1 MSTRSRTLS
10 TRTARAAALLLAGGL
25 LFTAP
30 ATAGAFDLS
39 SIDTGSLGGLLD
51 PGSSNPVLAPTPKLA
66 SVANFRDVA
75 GNDGAGYATA
85 DGKHLKRGVI
95 YRSNALTKTS
105 DADKATLTTLGLADV
120 YDLRGSAEIAN
131 PLVGGQDKLPDGVAY
146 KSIPIEFAD
155 LVQLAQTIQSP
166 EQGRQ
171 FMIDTNRS
179 FVTDPARRAGFAQ
192 VLTDIATGD
201 GAQLFHCTSGKDRT
215 GWTAMLLQSIA
226 GVPAATVMDDY
237 LLSNTYLAE
246 TNQKTLAQ
254 ITAAMGAQAAA
265 NLTPVLGVDQSF
277 LEAGLAQIT
286 ADYGSVGNYLTEGL
300 GLSPATIAALKAK
313 LVG

>member
-1 MSTRSRTLS
+1 MSTRSRKLS
-10 TRTARAAALLLAGGL
+10 TRTARAAALLVAGGL

-39 SIDTGSLGGLLD
+39 SIDTGSLGGSLD
-51 PGSSNPVLAPTPKLA
+51 LGSSNPVLAPTPKLA

-95 YRSNALTKTS
+95 YRANALTKTS

-120 YDLRGSAEIAN
+120 YDLRGAAEIAN
-131 PLVGGQDKLPDGVAY
+131 PLVGGQDKLPDGVTY

-171 FMIDTNRS
+171 FMVDTNRS

-192 VLTDIATGD
+192 VLSDIAAGD

-226 GVPAATVMDDY
+226 KVPAQTIMDDY
-237 LLSNTYLAE
+237 LLSNTYLEA

-254 ITAAMGAQAAA
+254 ITAALGAQAAA
-265 NLTPVLGVDQSF
+265 NLTPVLGVDASF

-286 ADYGSVGNYLTEGL
+286 ADYGTVDGYLTEGL

>member
-10 TRTARAAALLLAGGL
+10 TRTARAAALLVAGGL

-30 ATAGAFDLS
+30 ATAGAVDLS
-39 SIDTGSLGGLLD
+39 SIDTGSLGGSLD
-51 PGSSNPVLAPTPKLA
+51 LGSSNPVLAPTPRLA
-66 SVANFRDVA
+66 SVDNFRDVA
-75 GNDGAGYATA
+75 GNVGAGYATA
-85 DGKHLKRGVI
+85 DGRHLKRGAI

-105 DADKATLTTLGLADV
+105 ETDKATLTTLGLADV
-120 YDLRGSAEIAN
+120 YDLRGVAEIAN
-131 PLVGGQDKLPDGVAY
+131 PLVGGADKLPDGATY
-146 KSIPIEFAD
+146 KSIPIEFVD

-171 FMIDTNRS
+171 FMVDTNRS

-192 VLTDIATGD
+192 VLTDIASGD

-237 LLSNTYLAE
+237 LLSNSYLE
-246 TNQKTLAQ
+246 VTNQKTLAQ
-254 ITAAMGAQAAA
+254 ITAALGAQAAA

-277 LEAGLAQIT
+277 LEAGLDQIT
-286 ADYGSVGNYLTEGL
+286 ADYGTVGNYLAEGL
-300 GLSPATIAALKAK
+300 GLGSATITALKAK